1 MKATRKPEKIATG
14 LSVPERVLLFCIAS
28 RTDWQKAGITGETV
42 TLMVVKGLVE
52 RDAAGRLLLAEDGW
66 AAFEALLK
74 ESGPK
79 LQLQSG
85 KNSVRN

>member
-52 RDAAGRLLLAEDGW
+52 RDAAGRLFLAEDGW